1 MIRRFLAIITALS
14 IVTPSVAT
22 AAGNEDLKSAIHTI
36 RRAGPDGEGSGA
48 AAKAWQQ
55 LAATGP
61 ANLPALL
68 AGMDGASP
76 LARNWLRSAIDR
88 VLERAAKEPLP
99 TDALDAF
106 LRETK
111 HDPQARRLAYELL
124 CEADPKAPDRYL
136 PGMLDDP
143 SPDLRR
149 DAVARVLARAD
160 KLLAADSKAAAL
172 PLYRDALAAARE
184 KGQIDEAARKLR
196 DLGEKVDLPA
206 RLGMVMTWKLIGPFP
221 NKDRKGMATAYPPE
235 KTLDFAAEYDGKA
248 GRVKWLAYTSKD
260 DYGVVDLKQALK
272 DHAEVVAYAA
282 AEFPS
287 KEARDVDI
295 RLGCYTGFELR
306 VNGALVL
313 ERGDAYTGM
322 QLDHYIAKA
331 RLRAGKNI
339 ILLKV
344 AQDEPPPQLPPML
357 VFQLRI
363 CDAGGRA
370 VLAADRK

>member
-1 MIRRFLAIITALS
+1 MRLWPVIL
-14 IVTPSVAT
+14 T
-22 AAGNEDLKSAIHTI
+22 AAVAGSAPADPTLTDSIATV
-36 RRAGPDGEGSGA
+36 RRAGPGGEGSDA
-48 AAKAWQQ
+48 AAKAWRQ
-55 LAATGP
+55 LAAAGP
-61 ANLPALL
+61 ADLPALL

-88 VLERAAKEPLP
+88 VLERAAKQPLP
-99 TDALDAF
+99 TEALDAF

-111 HDPQARRLAYELL
+111 HDPQARRLAYDLL

-160 KLLAADSKAAAL
+160 KLLAADSKVEAR

-184 KGQIDEAARKLR
+184 KGQIDAAARKLR

-221 NKDRKGMATAYPPE
+221 NKDLKGMATAYPPE
-235 KTLDFAAEYDGKA
+235 KALDFAAEYDGKA
-248 GRVKWLAYTSKD
+248 GRVKWLDYTSKD
-260 DYGVVDLKQALK
+260 DYGLVDLKEALK

-282 AEFPS
+282 AEFLS
-287 KEARDVDI
+287 KEAREVDI
-295 RLGCYTGFELR
+295 RLGCYTGFKLW
-306 VNGALVL
+306 VNGDLVL

-322 QLDHYIAKA
+322 QLDHYVAKA
-331 RLRAGKNI
+331 RLKAGKNI

-357 VFQLRI
+357 RFQLRV
-363 CDAGGRA
+363 CDAGGKA
-370 VLAADRK
+370 VLAADQK

>member
-1 MIRRFLAIITALS
+1 MRFCLVILAAAVGGADPADSGLSEAITT
-14 IVTPSVAT
+14 V
-22 AAGNEDLKSAIHTI
+22 
-36 RRAGPDGEGSGA
+36 RRAGPDGEGSDA
-48 AAKAWQQ
+48 AAKAWRQ
-55 LAATGP
+55 LAVAG
-61 ANLPALL
+61 ADDLPALL

-88 VLERAAKEPLP
+88 VLERAASTKQPLP

-106 LRETK
+106 LRESK
-111 HDPQARRLAYELL
+111 HDPQARRLAYDLL

-149 DAVARVLARAD
+149 DAVGRVLTRAD
-160 KLLAADSKAAAL
+160 KLLAAGNKAEAL
-172 PLYRDALAAARE
+172 PLYRDALAAGRE
-184 KGQIDEAARKLR
+184 QGQIDGAARKLR

-221 NKDRKGMATAYPPE
+221 NKDRKGMATVYPPE
-235 KTLDFAAEYDGKA
+235 KVLDFAAEYDGKA
-248 GRVKWLAYTSKD
+248 GRVKWLDYTSKD
-260 DYGVVDLKQALK
+260 DHGLVDLKAALK

-282 AEFPS
+282 ADFRS
-287 KEARDVDI
+287 KDARDVEI
-295 RLGCYTGFELR
+295 RLGCFTGFKLW
-306 VNGALVL
+306 VNGELAL

-322 QLDHYIAKA
+322 RLDHYVARA
-331 RLRAGKNI
+331 RLKPGKNV

-344 AQDEPPPQLPPML
+344 AQDEPPPQLAPML
-357 VFQLRI
+357 RFQLRV
-363 CDAGGRA
+363 CDAGGEA

>member
-1 MIRRFLAIITALS
+1 MSFWLVILASATVTEADLAGPTLKDS
-14 IVTPSVAT
+14 I
-22 AAGNEDLKSAIHTI
+22 ETI
-36 RRAGPDGEGSGA
+36 RRAGPGGEGSDA
-48 AAKAWQQ
+48 AAKAWRQ
-55 LAATGP
+55 LAAARP
-61 ANLPALL
+61 SDLPALL

-76 LARNWLRSAIDR
+76 LARNWLRSAIDH
-88 VLERAAKEPLP
+88 VLEQAAKPPLP
-99 TDALDAF
+99 TNALDAF
-106 LRETK
+106 LREK
-111 HDPQARRLAYELL
+111 NHDPQARRLAYELL

-149 DAVARVLARAD
+149 DAVARVLTRAD
-160 KLLAADSKAAAL
+160 ELLAADGKAQAT

-184 KGQIDEAARKLR
+184 KSQIDAAARKLR

-221 NKDRKGMATAYPPE
+221 NKDRKGTATAYPPE
-235 KTLDFAAEYDGKA
+235 KALDFSAEYDGKA
-248 GRVKWLAYTSKD
+248 GRVKWLDYTSKD
-260 DYGVVDLKQALK
+260 DYGLVDLKEALK

-282 AEFPS
+282 TEFTS
-287 KEARDVDI
+287 KEAREADI

-306 VNGALVL
+306 VNGDLVL

-322 QLDHYIAKA
+322 ALDHYVAKA
-331 RLRAGKNI
+331 RLKPGKNV

-344 AQDEPPPQLPPML
+344 AQGEPPPHLPPML
-357 VFQLRI
+357 RFQMRV
-363 CDAGGRA
+363 CDANGKA